1 MRYKTIAV
9 GTDGS
14 DTSLRAVRTAA
25 SMAAA
30 YDAELIIVSAFGSH
44 ENVGTRSGGTAET
57 PIISEDM
64 SQTFLKSAQDVA
76 AEEGA
81 SKVRIIAKSGDPV
94 ATMLEVGKYHQVDLL
109 VVGNKGRNSV
119 RDRVMGSVATELMRK
134 AYVDVVVA
142 HTTEDR

>member
-109 VVGNKGRNSV
+109 VVGNKGIHSV
-119 RDRVMGSVATELMRK
+119 RGRVFGSVATEITRK
-134 AYVDVVVA
+134 AHADVVVVN
-142 HTTEDR
+142 TTN

>member
-44 ENVGTRSGGTAET
+44 ENVGTRSGEKAET

-76 AEEGA
+76 AE
-81 SKVRIIAKSGDPV
+81 VRIIAKSGDPV
-94 ATMLEVGKYHQVDLL
+94 ATMLEVGKYHRVDLL

>member
-109 VVGNKGRNSV
+109 VVGN
-119 RDRVMGSVATELMRK
+119 
-134 AYVDVVVA
+134 
-142 HTTEDR
+142 